1 MEILLNFWPIGA
13 GRVWSEADWLIF
25 YEVSIDFLQYKN
37 GSKIFYCLFRPSIT
51 IYTEGPQTFK
61 KIVIA
66 LIYIYVFLEPVS
78 YIKNLAFFESLQWKN
93 LDECFSF
100 PFLKFIMHWDVQQSF
115 SIKLAKEK
123 VEGNSISHQQWSIFV
138 KYHSK
143 RLIINAWY
151 GMY

>member
-1 MEILLNFWPIGA
+1 M
-13 GRVWSEADWLIF
+13 
-25 YEVSIDFLQYKN
+25 
-37 GSKIFYCLFRPSIT
+37 
-51 IYTEGPQTFK
+51 
-61 KIVIA
+61 
-66 LIYIYVFLEPVS
+66 
-78 YIKNLAFFESLQWKN
+78 AFFESLQWKN

-123 VEGNSISHQQWSIFV
+123 VEGNSISHHPWSIFV

-151 GMY
+151 ISPWTFFDSTFPKVRIREINSGSKFTEIKELLYFPKLNAALILAFRNIFCLISVLQCRVICYSPKFTDRIYLPN